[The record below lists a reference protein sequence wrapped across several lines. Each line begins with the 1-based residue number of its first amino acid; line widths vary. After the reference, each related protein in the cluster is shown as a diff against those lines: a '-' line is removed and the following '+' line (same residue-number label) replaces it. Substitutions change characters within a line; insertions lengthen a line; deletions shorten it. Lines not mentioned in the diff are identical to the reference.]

1 MEPKECCTRSS
12 NMDNEPIILAD
23 PAKTSEKMDMF
34 PNKDQGEIASE
45 RPIDATPTKG
55 TSNQMFE

>member
-1 MEPKECCTRSS
+1 
-12 NMDNEPIILAD
+12 MDNEPIILAD

>member
-1 MEPKECCTRSS
+1 
-12 NMDNEPIILAD
+12 MDSETIILTD
-23 PAKTSEKMDMF
+23 PAKPSEKMDMF

-55 TSNQMFE
+55 TSNEMFE